1 MATDRIQLQ
10 VLRSKDVLSGSTAD
24 FEVAKHFD
32 GVTSPKLPT
41 SEQLEFGEIA
51 LNIAKGYEVISIK
64 NYDGE
69 IIYLPFNVAQRLLDT
84 NVSLNDLREYTI
96 TTIKSFSAD
105 TIVHFDSVY
114 DYINGINTQ
123 LSNTIQEAYNT
134 LSGRI
139 ESVDETLTTT
149 IESFSA
155 DVITQIT
162 NLGYALE
169 GLNNKTES
177 IIRASTELL
186 NDKIDELSA
195 NTSTGFTELQ
205 EKLDNDLS
213 ERIAEFSADT
223 QSRLNDIESIM
234 LSAATTEL
242 VSKTS
247 GNVVTIVER
256 EFSGT
261 IDSIVE
267 RIDSVDSKVD
277 DVNNILHDEITSA
290 SGNIIS
296 QIEVV
301 EEELLDNIND
311 LSGNVQTISE
321 GLDSNIQKHDK
332 DIAVLSINTIYNC
345 TRITEL
351 SKSLEDVSA
360 TTNSKID
367 NLKLIDLN
375 DVEVSSPTIT
385 PNEFN
390 VAIYEDNKLK
400 TKIVGNTSTEKYG
413 LVKVGSGITVNNG
426 VISVVQIIDETV
438 KSGSTN
444 AVSSNA
450 VYKEI
455 KRVDGE
461 ISDINDKM
469 AVISDEDIEDGVT
482 DAPVVNIV
490 NATYATQAM
499 YDSEGHIIANIF
511 SVASVLESRITE
523 LEKLVGRLAEC
534 ERRLDVVESKI
545 RLLESINYITY

>member
-96 TTIKSFSAD
+96 TTIESFSAD

-162 NLGYALE
+162 KLGYALE

-177 IIRASTELL
+177 IISASTEWLSG
-186 NDKIDELSA
+186 KIDELSA
-195 NTSTGFTELQ
+195 NTATGFTELQ

-223 QSRLNDIESIM
+223 QSRLDNIEFTM

-261 IDSIVE
+261 IGSIVE

-296 QIEVV
+296 QIDVV
-301 EEELLDNIND
+301 EEELLGNIND
-311 LSGNVQTISE
+311 LSGNIQTISE

-367 NLKLIDLN
+367 NLKLIDLK

-400 TKIVGNTSTEKYG
+400 TKIIGNTSTEKYG
-413 LVKVGSGITVNNG
+413 LVKVGSGITVDNG

-444 AVSSNA
+444 AVSSDA

-461 ISDINDKM
+461 ISDIQDKM

-511 SVASVLESRITE
+511 SMASVLESRITE

>member
-84 NVSLNDLREYTI
+84 NVSLNDLKEYTI

-105 TIVHFDSVY
+105 TIVHFESVY

-123 LSNTIQEAYNT
+123 LSNSIQEAYNT

-162 NLGYALE
+162 KLGYALE

-195 NTSTGFTELQ
+195 
-205 EKLDNDLS
+205 
-213 ERIAEFSADT
+213 
-223 QSRLNDIESIM
+223 
-234 LSAATTEL
+234 
-242 VSKTS
+242 
-247 GNVVTIVER
+247 
-256 EFSGT
+256 
-261 IDSIVE
+261 
-267 RIDSVDSKVD
+267 
-277 DVNNILHDEITSA
+277 
-290 SGNIIS
+290 
-296 QIEVV
+296 
-301 EEELLDNIND
+301 
-311 LSGNVQTISE
+311 
-321 GLDSNIQKHDK
+321 
-332 DIAVLSINTIYNC
+332 
-345 TRITEL
+345 
-351 SKSLEDVSA
+351 

-367 NLKLIDLN
+367 NLKLVDLK

-385 PNEFN
+385 PDEFN

-444 AVSSNA
+444 AVSSDA

-523 LEKLVGRLAEC
+523 LEKLVGRLEEC